1 MRIKGIIILL
11 VSFILLLAG
20 IITISVIIK
29 NNQTLDY
36 IYISKFP
43 DKREYY
49 VGENLNLN
57 GIVVT
62 GVLKNKKTIPI
73 NLEECEI
80 SNFDNS
86 ISIKGLRIYIKYQD
100 KECNFGLNI
109 NELPQLSVGLTKIE
123 LIDIPKTIYKVYD
136 TLDTKGGYL
145 LLTFSD
151 NSTQKRA
158 LLNKHVYGF
167 PNPNNTPGTYTLQ
180 VKYTENGIT
189 CETSY
194 DITVTE

>member
-100 KECNFGLNI
+100 KECNFGVNI
-109 NELPQLSVGLTKIE
+109 NELPKPVASLISIE
-123 LIDIPKTIYKVYD
+123 LIESPKTSYKVNES
-136 TLDTKGGYL
+136 LDTEDGYL

-151 NSTQKRA
+151 NTTQRKV
-158 LLNKHVYGF
+158 LFNKYVYGF